1 MPRLQNKVALITG
14 AAQGIGLA
22 IAKAFH
28 EQGAIVILSD
38 LNDAPCTQHA
48 DELGDRAE
56 STPLDIREESE
67 WVSAIKSIRS
77 KHGQLDILVNNAG
90 ITGFDK
96 VSEKKAPE
104 AHDPENSTLEAW
116 RRVHTTNLDGT
127 FLGCKH
133 AIRAMRHNQDA
144 TGSIINLGSR
154 SGVVGIPRAAAYASS
169 KSAIR
174 NHTKSV
180 ALYCAEEGLKIR
192 CNTIQPAAIL
202 TPMWEPML
210 GSGPDRE
217 VNIAKFVAGTPLNRF
232 GTVEEAA
239 AIAVYLASDE
249 SAYTT
254 GAEFNID
261 GGMLAGTATPPAP
274 SSDSQ

>member
-1 MPRLQNKVALITG
+1 MQRLAHKVALITG

-22 IAKAFH
+22 IANDFH
-28 EQGAIVILSD
+28 QHGATVILSD
-38 LNDAPCTQHA
+38 LNESDCAKHA
-48 DELGDRAE
+48 SKLGDRAE
-56 STPLDIREESE
+56 SIALDIRDEAAWE
-67 WVSAIKSIRS
+67 SAINTIRS
-77 KHGQLDILVNNAG
+77 KHNTLDILVNNAG
-90 ITGFDK
+90 ITGFDDAP
-96 VSEKKAPE
+96 EKQAPE
-104 AHDPENSTLEAW
+104 AHDPENATLDAW

-133 AIRAMRHNQDA
+133 AIRAMRHNPGA

-210 GSGPDRE
+210 GEGEDRKA
-217 VNIAKFVAGTPLNRF
+217 NIAKFVAGTPLNRF
-232 GTVEEAA
+232 GTVEEVAS
-239 AIAVYLASDE
+239 IAVYLASDE

-254 GAEFNID
+254 GAEFNLD

-274 SSDSQ
+274 STT

>member
-1 MPRLQNKVALITG
+1 MQRLAHKVALITG

-22 IAKAFH
+22 IANAFH
-28 EQGAIVILSD
+28 QHGATVILSD
-38 LNDAPCTQHA
+38 LNESDCAKHA
-48 DELGDRAE
+48 SELGDRAE
-56 STPLDIREESE
+56 SIALDIRDEAAWEST
-67 WVSAIKSIRS
+67 INTIRA

-90 ITGFDK
+90 ITGFDDAP
-96 VSEKKAPE
+96 EKQAPE
-104 AHDPENSTLEAW
+104 AHDPENATLDAW

-133 AIRAMRHNQDA
+133 AIRAMRHNPGA

-210 GSGPDRE
+210 GEGEDRNA
-217 VNIAKFVAGTPLNRF
+217 NIAKFVAGTPLNRF
-232 GTVEEAA
+232 GTVEEVAS
-239 AIAVYLASDE
+239 IAVYLASDE

-254 GAEFNID
+254 GAEFNLD

-274 SSDSQ
+274 STT